1 MSLLSLRDLSVTLRG
16 RPVLSGIDA
25 QVGAGE
31 VIGLIG
37 ANGAGKTTL
46 MRAALGLV
54 PFTGEASLAA
64 LPAEARGRHAAWM
77 PQAREI
83 AWPVRSNWPS
93 NCSARASSR
102 LTPTSPRNCGPAK

>member
-1 MSLLSLRDLSVTLRG
+1 MPPTLPSPLEGFDTLRG

-46 MRAALGLV
+46 MRAALGLERIARW
-54 PFTGEASLAA
+54 TDAA
-64 LPAEARGRHAAWM
+64 PPSTIM
-77 PQAREI
+77 P
-83 AWPVRSNWPS
+83 SG
-93 NCSARASSR
+93 
-102 LTPTSPRNCGPAK
+102 LG